1 MFRRYLKIRG
11 AGKTDL
17 SVTLTWY
24 RGDTAN
30 GGCCCERMQT
40 EKRRCLRGQL
50 PEWAGNRKRNGNSE
64 QLTFFLF
71 SSLKR

>member
-50 PEWAGNRKRNGNSE
+50 PEWLLGRE
-64 QLTFFLF
+64 QEEKWKLGAVNFLP
-71 SSLKR
+71 L